1 MHFAASTMNFIGHCV
16 CMKDILH
23 APAGLLVAGSPVG
36 VPRFL
41 REHAQQCEEGERSLV
56 DTLDQLPAQEHWL
69 LLHGSLQLQ
78 VGTSWNLGAL
88 LSDVSLLLLLPL
100 LCHHYYYSLP

>member
-1 MHFAASTMNFIGHCV
+1 MNFIGHCV